1 MPIIETEIF
10 GSKIEINYKKEE
22 KEKLVILI
30 DNFKNRL
37 SEFSDL
43 QGKVTDNKILFLA
56 ALKAEDSNYDLK
68 EKLNFEIKEKQVSL
82 LNNSKLD
89 DKIKEII
96 ILKDSI
102 IELKKRNQNLEDINK
117 RAFDEIDEINN
128 KLSSLINK
136 VIGKNDKHK

>member
-56 ALKAEDSNYDLK
+56 ALKAEDSIYDLK
-68 EKLNFEIKEKQVSL
+68 EKLTFEKKEKQVSL